1 MYLKDLII
9 EILKRGGKLKSW
21 EIAKRASILDEGM
34 PYTKDDVKDI
44 IFKELKHIV
53 NYDHLTYQYFIINI
67 PKSNIKSDKEL
78 ILETLKINGNPIT
91 IIDIAIY
98 IRKNY
103 KKNINI
109 DDILMIIVKD
119 LRFEVAR
126 NTDGKLLKY
135 FLR

>member
-78 ILETLKINGNPIT
+78 ILETLKIRISR
-91 IIDIAIY
+91 A
-98 IRKNY
+98 
-103 KKNINI
+103 
-109 DDILMIIVKD
+109 
-119 LRFEVAR
+119 
-126 NTDGKLLKY
+126 
-135 FLR
+135 